1 VQPTDRQ
8 EQPVQFMLMIHINP
22 IRFEALP
29 EPERLA
35 VIDGH
40 ADYQTMLK
48 ESGELVS
55 FHGWGERG
63 GSSIV
68 RIRDGQREVVDAP
81 NARGQEF
88 LGGCYV
94 VECATKGRAI
104 ELAALMPDARVN
116 SVEVRPVPYTA

>member
-1 VQPTDRQ
+1 MQYL
-8 EQPVQFMLMIHINP
+8 LMIHIDP
-22 IRFEALP
+22 RRFEALP
-29 EPERLA
+29 EHERLA

-40 ADYQTMLK
+40 AGYQTMLK
-48 ESGELVS
+48 NSGELVS

-68 RIRDGQREVVDAP
+68 RVRNGRREVTGSPYVL
-81 NARGQEF
+81 RGQEF

-94 VECATKGRAI
+94 IECASRERAI

-116 SVEVRPVPYTA
+116 TVEVRPVPCTAT